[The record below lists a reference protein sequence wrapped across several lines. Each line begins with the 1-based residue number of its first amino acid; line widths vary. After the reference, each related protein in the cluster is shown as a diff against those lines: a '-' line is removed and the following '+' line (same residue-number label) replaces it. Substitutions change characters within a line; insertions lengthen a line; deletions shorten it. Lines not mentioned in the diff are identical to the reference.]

1 MAGGSEQLKA
11 LKQKKLKRRNLKV
24 IYSIYKEYKVLIRDK
39 AGLAIMFIMPT
50 VLILIITLIQ
60 DSTFK
65 SVNEASVPLLFVDR
79 DHDSLSINLEKALVN
94 SKFFEITKKPLTTEE
109 TKIEIAKGNYF
120 IGIIIPE
127 NTSKHLREKSSQRIA
142 KMLNSFSGD
151 STEISES
158 IDTSKLQ
165 VQLYFDP
172 VTKKSFKT
180 TISNSVERIIS
191 QIEMQGMVS
200 ALNEKM
206 MESFPTAEPAKL
218 ENKALVE
225 VSEEYASFNNSDI
238 IPNSVQHNVP
248 AWTLFAMFFI
258 CIPLAGNI
266 IKERE
271 DGSAFR
277 LLTMPGSYFTVIMGK
292 MLVYLMVSL
301 IQFALMLCVGLYILP
316 MMGLP
321 QLNIGSSLPLL
332 LTVATSAGLAA
343 TGFGMLVG
351 TIANSHDQASL
362 FGAVFVIIL
371 AAIGGVWVP
380 TFVMP
385 EMMKYLSVI
394 SPLNWGLEAFYGIF
408 LRNFGFGEILPH
420 ITKLLIFFGF
430 CTGTSFW
437 YQKFV
442 RLK

>member
-1 MAGGSEQLKA
+1 M
-11 LKQKKLKRRNLKV
+11 KLV
-24 IYSIYKEYKVLIRDK
+24 YSLYKEYKVLIRDK

-65 SVNEASVPLLFVDR
+65 SVNEASVPLLFVDK
-79 DHDSLSINLEKALVN
+79 DHDSLSVNLEKALVN
-94 SKFFEITKKPLTTEE
+94 SKFFEITKKQVSVEE
-109 TKIEIAKGNYF
+109 AKTEIAKGHYF
-120 IGIIIPE
+120 IGIVIPE
-127 NTSKHLREKSSQRIA
+127 STSKHLRDRSSVRISN
-142 KMLNSFSGD
+142 MLAGFSGD
-151 STEISES
+151 SVAVTENT
-158 IDTSKLQ
+158 DTSKLQ
-165 VQLYFDP
+165 VQLLFDP
-172 VTKKSFKT
+172 ITKKSFKT

-191 QIEMQGMVS
+191 QIEMQGMVN

-206 MESFPTAEPAKL
+206 LESFPTAEPAQV
-218 ENKALVE
+218 ETKALVE
-225 VSEEYASFNNSDI
+225 VTEEYASFNNSTI

-277 LLTMPGSYFTVIMGK
+277 LLTMPGSYFTVILGK
-292 MLVYLMVSL
+292 MLMYLLVSL
-301 IQFALMLCVGLYILP
+301 IQFALMLSVGLFVLP

-321 QLNIGSSLPLL
+321 QLNIGNNLPLL
-332 LTVATSAGLAA
+332 LIVASSAGLAA

-362 FGAVFVIIL
+362 FGAVFTIIL

-385 EMMKYLSVI
+385 DVMKHLSVI

-408 LRNFGFGEILPH
+408 LRNFGFMEILPH
-420 ITKLLIFFGF
+420 LAKLMAFFGI
-430 CTGTSFW
+430 CIGASFW